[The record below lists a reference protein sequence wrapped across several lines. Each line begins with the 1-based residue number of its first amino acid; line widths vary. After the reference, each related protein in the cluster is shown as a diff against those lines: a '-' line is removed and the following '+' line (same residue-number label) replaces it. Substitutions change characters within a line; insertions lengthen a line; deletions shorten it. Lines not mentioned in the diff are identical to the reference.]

1 MKPKL
6 IAILVTTVYS
16 ISAPAALFNS
26 RLSAYACPSNILAV
40 SCGAPCTRAIDIEVE
55 FTVNK
60 KDKAI
65 QMVYFMKG
73 KQADS
78 SILDKCIIFDDKNWS
93 CEGGVLGPDRMIN
106 GIFSSTRMCAK

>member
-6 IAILVTTVYS
+6 IAILVASVYS

-26 RLSAYACPSNILAV
+26 RLSAYNCPENMSAN
-40 SCGAPCTRAIDIEVE
+40 SCSSSCTSAGIEVE

-60 KDKAI
+60 KEKAI

-93 CEGGVLGPDRMIN
+93 CEALLGPQKMVN